1 MNVTLEDIFVVF
13 NYNEPS
19 ETTALRG
26 LNLKI
31 NSGDRITV
39 VGNNRNGK
47 STLLRLIAGH
57 VETTFGKVIVDGKD
71 VTHEPP
77 AERAEIFSL
86 ISCDHDD
93 NCHDDLPVLENLI
106 LAIMGRQDTGIF
118 KPAITE
124 QRLNIITEYLEKYDF
139 LDLKELL
146 YTHTKCIPQAQKY
159 ALALLMSA
167 LKRPKVLLVDDFM
180 SNINQKSGRRLIETI
195 KRVVQD
201 QNMMLMAVMSTPKME
216 FEFFNRC
223 IILGNGK
230 VALDLTGEAKTK
242 LDFSKIFDHF
252 DVTPNIKE
260 IEKDG
265 VISANN

>member
-1 MNVTLEDIFVVF
+1 MNITLEDIFVVF

-19 ETTALRG
+19 ETIALRG

-31 NSGDRITV
+31 NSGDHITV

-57 VETTFGKVIVDGKD
+57 VEATFGKIIVDGKD
-71 VTHEPP
+71 ITHEPP

-93 NCHDDLPVLENLI
+93 NCHDDLSVIENLI
-106 LAIMGRQDTGIF
+106 LAVMGRQDTRIF

-124 QRLNIITEYLEKYDF
+124 QRLNIITEYLGKYDF
-139 LDLKELL
+139 LDLNDLL
-146 YTHTKCIPQAQKY
+146 YMHTKCISQAQKY
-159 ALALLMSA
+159 ALSLLMSA
-167 LKRPKVLLVDDFM
+167 LKRPKVLSVDDFM
-180 SNINQKSGRRLIETI
+180 SNIDQESGKRLIKTI
-195 KRVVQD
+195 KRIVQD
-201 QNMMLMAVMSTPKME
+201 QNMMLIAVMSNPKME

-230 VALDLTGEAKTK
+230 VALDLTGEAKSK

-252 DVTPNIKE
+252 DVIPNIKE

-265 VISANN
+265 VIDTNH